1 LTATTPLIQGL
12 RGFTKVVARGL
23 MQITQNSFTLL
34 GLAVVFGLITLT
46 VRPEIRQE
54 GEAMLMAW
62 LKDRQAQIT
71 GLVGEA
77 EAVDRAT
84 ASNPQDLPKQQAAL
98 AFWLSK
104 KYSVAPEPL
113 SALVAEAYDT
123 GKTTKL
129 DPLLILAVMAVESGF
144 NPFAQSHVGAQGL
157 MQVMTKIHR
166 DKYEDFGGK
175 LAAFDPVSN
184 LRVGAK
190 VLRECINRGGSIE
203 GGLKLYVGA
212 SNMEGDGGYAAK
224 VLAEYARL
232 QSVAAGKPVPVL
244 SPAPVQVSPSNAT
257 EAGQGA
263 EKVASLAN
271 PS

>member
-1 LTATTPLIQGL
+1 MQLTH
-12 RGFTKVVARGL
+12 
-23 MQITQNSFTLL
+23 NSFTLL
-34 GLAVVFGLITLT
+34 GLAVVFTLITLA

-54 GEAMLMAW
+54 GEVLLMGW
-62 LKDRQAQIT
+62 LKYRQAQIS
-71 GLVGEA
+71 GLVGEP

-84 ASNPQDLPKQQAAL
+84 AANPQALPRQQAAVAL
-98 AFWLSK
+98 WLSK

-113 SALVAEAYDT
+113 SALVAEAYET

-129 DPLLILAVMAVESGF
+129 DPLLILAVMAIESGF
-144 NPFAQSHVGAQGL
+144 NPFAQSHMGAQGL
-157 MQVMTKIHR
+157 MQVMTKVHY

-212 SNMEGDGGYAAK
+212 TNMEADGGYTAK

-232 QSVAAGKPVPVL
+232 ESVAAGKSVPMRAAPVPAPEVT
-244 SPAPVQVSPSNAT
+244 PAV
-257 EAGQGA
+257 
-263 EKVASLAN
+263 EKVASL
-271 PS
+271 PSPY